1 MTSFNNSLHNAGG
14 KRGDLTEVQFRDWR
28 CRVEHRRYGNGRTA
42 LQLVDA
48 EDGSPIA
55 KATVNLPD
63 VEMAPDEVAIKSYAE
78 NEGLLEVLTDA
89 GIVEPTSR
97 VVVSGYVTVPV
108 CRLKGGRE

>member
-1 MTSFNNSLHNAGG
+1 MTEL
-14 KRGDLTEVQFRDWR
+14 QFKDWR
-28 CRVEHRRYGNGRTA
+28 CRVKEGRYGNGRTA

-63 VEMAPDEVAIKSYAE
+63 VEMAPDEVAIKDYAE
-78 NEGLLEVLTDA
+78 NEGMLRALTDA

-97 VVVSGYVTVPV
+97 VVVTGYVTVPV